1 MRLQAELV
9 KRKIYP
15 YGTDLAQRPILV
27 IRTANFDPKTR
38 DLAMAKRLATY
49 VIEKCVSEQLGGGF
63 GGGGGGGVGGGGGG
77 GVGGGGGGGDAG
89 GVRGAAQD
97 LFASPRPDRL
107 TIVWDNYGAQSKNV
121 DAELLKS
128 ISKLLQVGQCTV
140 RLEGNKCAP
149 IGVV

>member
-77 GVGGGGGGGDAG
+77 GDAG

-97 LFASPRPDRL
+97 LVASPHPDRL